1 MRRGGRPAAPSVLA
15 TAAKLITAQHSLA
28 PPPPSP
34 SLSGGGG
41 VIHRPSKRVGHI
53 FREWN
58 RGRDGR
64 VVGAEEGGGGRKE
77 NRDFQLNVRLLPDQ
91 QQLSSHFADK
101 NRGDGDGKSGC
112 SKQIVVILAPRK
124 ETGRPTQQDTR
135 CRDELTI
142 CPRRIFFELTNV
154 FLRGSY
160 SLGERAKDSPEGAVS
175 WTSPFATSAPVHFKR
190 LFRGVA
196 MIHVD

>member
-58 RGRDGR
+58 RERRKRSWGRGGR
-64 VVGAEEGGGGRKE
+64 GGRKE
-77 NRDFQLNVRLLPDQ
+77 NRDFQLNVRLLPDRPAAAAVVPFCRQKSRRRRRKKRLQ
-91 QQLSSHFADK
+91 QTNCRHFGAK
-101 NRGDGDGKSGC
+101 KGNGKTD
-112 SKQIVVILAPRK
+112 A
-124 ETGRPTQQDTR
+124 TGHSLQ
-135 CRDELTI
+135 
-142 CPRRIFFELTNV
+142 RRIDYLSQKNIF
-154 FLRGSY
+154 
-160 SLGERAKDSPEGAVS
+160 
-175 WTSPFATSAPVHFKR
+175 
-190 LFRGVA
+190 
-196 MIHVD
+196 